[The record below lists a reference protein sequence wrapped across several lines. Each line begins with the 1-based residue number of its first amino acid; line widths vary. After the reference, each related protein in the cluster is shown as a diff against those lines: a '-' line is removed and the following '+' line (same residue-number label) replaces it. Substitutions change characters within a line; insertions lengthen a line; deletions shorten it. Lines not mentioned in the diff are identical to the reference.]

1 MSQFDAALLT
11 PARPVARPER
21 RRTPRL
27 AAPDRSTAVIIA
39 TRGRPDV
46 VRALVARLGEQTRPP
61 EHIFVIG
68 TRPEDVAGIAPT
80 GTGLTVGAGRAGS
93 ALQRNDA
100 LRMAAGRF
108 AYIVFF
114 DDDFVPSRFW
124 LERVVRLFE
133 MRPDVDGLT
142 GHVLADGAAGPG
154 IALAAAEADVSV
166 KDAGP
171 APMDAAMQDH
181 VGFGA
186 NTGCN
191 MAFRYS
197 AISALSFDERLP
209 AYAWLEDADFR
220 GQVTRH
226 GRFVRSDALWGV
238 HLGHKA
244 GRSRGTPLGY
254 SQIANAAY
262 LARKGTVP
270 ARYLALT
277 AARNVASNAVRSL
290 HPEPFVDRR
299 GRLRGN
305 LIALADWIRGRLAP
319 ERILEL

>member
-1 MSQFDAALLT
+1 MSQFNAALLT
-11 PARPVARPER
+11 VTEPQVWTER
-21 RRTPRL
+21 RRAPRPTT
-27 AAPDRSTAVIIA
+27 PDRSTAVVIA
-39 TRGRPDV
+39 TRGRPEV
-46 VRALVARLGEQTRPP
+46 VRALIGRLSAQTRPP
-61 EHIFVIG
+61 EHVFVIG
-68 TRPEDVAGIAPT
+68 AQHEDVAGLALT
-80 GTGLTVGAGRAGS
+80 GSGLTARVGRAGS

-100 LRMAAGRF
+100 LQLAAARF
-108 AYIVFF
+108 AYVVFF

-133 MRPDVDGLT
+133 MRPDVDGFT
-142 GHVLADGAAGPG
+142 GHVLADGASGPG
-154 IALAAAEADVSV
+154 IGLGAALAEVAAE
-166 KDAGP
+166 DASPPPLDGP
-171 APMDAAMQDH
+171 LHDH
-181 VGFGA
+181 VGYGG

-197 AISALSFDERLP
+197 AIRALRFDERLP

-226 GRFVRSDALWGV
+226 GRFLRSDALWGV
-238 HLGHKA
+238 HLGHKP
-244 GRSRGTPLGY
+244 GRSRGIQLGY

-277 AARNVASNAVRSL
+277 AARNVASNALRAL
-290 HPEPFVDRR
+290 RPEPFIDRR
-299 GRLRGN
+299 GRLKGN
-305 LIALADWIRGRLAP
+305 LIAIGDWFNGHLAP

>member
-1 MSQFDAALLT
+1 
-11 PARPVARPER
+11 
-21 RRTPRL
+21 
-27 AAPDRSTAVIIA
+27 
-39 TRGRPDV
+39 
-46 VRALVARLGEQTRPP
+46 
-61 EHIFVIG
+61 VIG
-68 TRPEDVAGIAPT
+68 TRAEDVAGIAPT
-80 GTGLTVGAGRAGS
+80 GTGLTVSVGRPGS
-93 ALQRNDA
+93 AFQRNDA
-100 LRMAAGRF
+100 LAMAAGRY
-108 AYIVFF
+108 AYVVFF

-133 MRPDVDGLT
+133 TRPDVDGFT

-154 IALAAAEADVSV
+154 IDLTAALATVAERDVNPAALD
-166 KDAGP
+166 
-171 APMDAAMQDH
+171 APMHDH
-181 VGFGA
+181 VSYGG

-191 MAFRYS
+191 MAFRHS
-197 AISALSFDERLP
+197 AIRDLRFDERLP

-226 GRFVRSDALWGV
+226 GRFLRSDALWGV
-238 HLGHKA
+238 HLGHKS
-244 GRSRGTPLGY
+244 GRSRGVPLGY

-290 HPEPFVDRR
+290 RPEAFVDRR
-299 GRLRGN
+299 GRLKGN
-305 LIALADWIRGRLAP
+305 LIALADLVTGRLAP